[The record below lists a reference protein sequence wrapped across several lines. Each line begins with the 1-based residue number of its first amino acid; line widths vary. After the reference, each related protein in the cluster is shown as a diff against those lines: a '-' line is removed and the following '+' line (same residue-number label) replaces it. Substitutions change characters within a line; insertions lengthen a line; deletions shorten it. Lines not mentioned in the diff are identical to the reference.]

1 MQAPPNLDPLNLGK
15 DVWQLVVQ
23 DILRVSDLKT
33 LLLFL
38 RSIKGKGLRIM
49 YGPKDGTRLEKTKV
63 NLMFWKNVLQVSFPE
78 YAPLYAVIEA
88 QIKRFYDG

>member
-15 DVWQLVVQ
+15 DVWQLAVQ

-49 YGPKDGTRLEKTKV
+49 YGSKGRHPTGENKG
-63 NLMFWKNVLQVSFPE
+63 
-78 YAPLYAVIEA
+78 
-88 QIKRFYDG
+88 